1 MHVLYV
7 SSDKSV
13 GTYNVYNERKTF
25 WRKFSKTS
33 NVITLPVYDVMSTHG
48 INFTYG
54 LKLSPKKSDTA
65 PKMRN

>member
-1 MHVLYV
+1 MYALYV
-7 SSDKSV
+7 SRDKPV
-13 GTYNVYNERKTF
+13 GTYKVYNERTTF
-25 WRKFSKTS
+25 WRKFLKAS
-33 NVITLPVYDVMSTHG
+33 NVINPPVYDVMSTNG